1 MSMPTIAQNSGDT
14 QQEQTFQPSDFSFLS
29 QLLHIIQRVESGEDA
44 QEIAALAS
52 NLKTSFK
59 KCQMILDHLPGADLS
74 PDEQDRIL
82 AEELEVLERKKAQL
96 ASYLAGGVFSHATE
110 ENSSNEQRIPHALK
124 ASVKDEEETS
134 ATATDLAIGL
144 SEGEMRGGMAGEKG
158 VLEQST
164 TEQSMP
170 SLVADESFMLSS
182 QGSAIAPG
190 ELSTGLSLDLSDI
203 KMGDSTEGGAHD
215 PQ

>member
-1 MSMPTIAQNSGDT
+1 MSTPTIAHSSGDN

-82 AEELEVLERKKAQL
+82 AEELEVLERKKYTVVL
-96 ASYLAGGVFSHATE
+96 CFS
-110 ENSSNEQRIPHALK
+110 
-124 ASVKDEEETS
+124 V
-134 ATATDLAIGL
+134 
-144 SEGEMRGGMAGEKG
+144 
-158 VLEQST
+158 
-164 TEQSMP
+164 
-170 SLVADESFMLSS
+170 
-182 QGSAIAPG
+182 
-190 ELSTGLSLDLSDI
+190 LSLDIFCL
-203 KMGDSTEGGAHD
+203 G
-215 PQ
+215 